1 MSGKSK
7 HQKTWETSPSK
18 DSDGICVVRSLIKKF
33 RVLECVYLFH
43 LYRFSYHI
51 SPVAMTACWCHKA
64 RHKRGFHNLL
74 FYILEERFR
83 IVKKLTSSQFLGLWR
98 NQSSALL
105 SFIVLLYSLRNK
117 YISTT
122 SRSRYTDWS
131 WRCWMLNVMCR

>member
-1 MSGKSK
+1 MENLNIKK
-7 HQKTWETSPSK
+7 HEKLPHQKIRMEF
-18 DSDGICVVRSLIKKF
+18 VVRSLIKKF

-51 SPVAMTACWCHKA
+51 SPVAMTACWC
-64 RHKRGFHNLL
+64 HKRGFHNLL

-122 SRSRYTDWS
+122 SRTRYTDWS